1 VNKINEMLK
10 ISLNILIKQTL
21 STKLKIKY
29 KGILKK
35 NENIEKRKIT

>member
-21 STKLKIKY
+21 SAKLKIKY
-29 KGILKK
+29 KGMFFK
-35 NENIEKRKIT
+35 NEIK